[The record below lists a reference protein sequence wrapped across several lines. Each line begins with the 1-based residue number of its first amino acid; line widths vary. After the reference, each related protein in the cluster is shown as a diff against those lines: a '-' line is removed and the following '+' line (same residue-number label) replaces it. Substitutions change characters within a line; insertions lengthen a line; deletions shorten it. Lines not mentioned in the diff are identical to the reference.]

1 VVLDELENAEEGGEA
16 VHVIGKHLRLDCS
29 KQEVGD
35 PAELNQRR
43 VTTVLAV
50 FFFGGKW
57 RFK

>member
-1 VVLDELENAEEGGEA
+1 VGLDELEDVEEGGEA
-16 VHVIGKHLRLDCS
+16 VHVTGKHLRLDCS

-43 VTTVLAV
+43 VTAI
-50 FFFGGKW
+50 FFFDEKW

>member
-1 VVLDELENAEEGGEA
+1 MDPLPRQVILDELEDVEEGGEA

-43 VTTVLAV
+43 VTTI
-50 FFFGGKW
+50 FFFDEK
-57 RFK
+57 

>member
-1 VVLDELENAEEGGEA
+1 VVLDELENVEEGGEA

-29 KQEVGD
+29 KQEVRD

-43 VTTVLAV
+43 VTTV